1 MTNVSADTSSAYEHK
16 YAAWGIESLE
26 DVSRT
31 FALSLEFLP
40 SPLRSYV
47 STAYLLCRIPDTI
60 EDTNKLSPAEK
71 SNLLELFES
80 VMRREQPESEF
91 KRAVIHTIGED
102 SPTIS
107 EYSPDWKLV
116 METEKVIELYDSF
129 DTEIKSSMEPWVIE
143 LTAGMR
149 DFVERYAET
158 GGVRVHSQEE
168 LEEYC
173 YYVAGTVGHLLAEII
188 GVYYDVPVSDEIH
201 QAAEE
206 YGLVLQFVN
215 IAKDVHDD
223 YETENNIYLP
233 ITQLAENDV
242 SPDEITDSDNASAVG
257 DVVLDVVDKA
267 ESYFP
272 KAQSF
277 LNWFRKTV
285 TDNTDFASFA
295 LPYLL
300 AIATIRDLRED
311 SDLAVEPD
319 EVKITREEV
328 MAITASVTSNDALT
342 VEEYE
347 TQIQDGVFRPTR

>member
-1 MTNVSADTSSAYEHK
+1 MTNASAETATIYDHK
-16 YAAWGIESLE
+16 YAEWGIESLQ

-60 EDTNKLSPAEK
+60 EDSNKLTPDEK
-71 SNLLELFES
+71 SQLLSIFEGVMTGEQPASEFERS
-80 VMRREQPESEF
+80 VM
-91 KRAVIHTIGED
+91 HTLGED
-102 SPTIS
+102 AATIS
-107 EYSPDWKLV
+107 SYSPDWNLV
-116 METEKVIELYDSF
+116 METTKVTELYESF
-129 DTEIKSSMEPWVIE
+129 DIDIQEAMRPWVIE

-149 DFVERYAET
+149 EFVERYAET
-158 GGVRVHSQEE
+158 GGVRVQTQDE

-173 YYVAGTVGHLLAEII
+173 YYVAGTVGHLLAETIS
-188 GVYYDVPVSDEIH
+188 VYYGVEVSDELH

-223 YETENNIYLP
+223 YVTENNVYLP
-233 ITQLAENDV
+233 IEQLNANDV
-242 SPDEITDSDNASAVG
+242 STDEIISSENAEDVG
-257 DVVLDVVDKA
+257 DVVLNVVGEA
-267 ESYFP
+267 EDYFP
-272 KAQSF
+272 KAQEF
-277 LNWFRKTV
+277 LKWFRATV
-285 TDNTDFASFA
+285 EGESDFASFA

-300 AIATIRDLRED
+300 AIATIRDLKAN

-328 MAITASVTSNDALT
+328 MAITASVTSADALT

-347 TQIQDGVFRPTR
+347 EAIQAGNFKPD

>member
-1 MTNVSADTSSAYEHK
+1 MTNASADTSSTYEHK
-16 YAAWGIESLE
+16 YAEWGIASLE

-40 SPLRSYV
+40 SPLKSYI

-60 EDTNKLSPAEK
+60 EDSNRLSSAEK
-71 SNLLELFES
+71 SQLLELFES
-80 VMRREQPESEF
+80 VMKQEQPASEF
-91 KRAVIHTIGED
+91 KRAVMHTLSED
-102 SPTIS
+102 SPTIAS
-107 EYSPDWKLV
+107 YSPDWKLV
-116 METEKVIELYDSF
+116 METEKVIELYESF
-129 DTEIKSSMEPWVIE
+129 DSEIKSAMRPWVIE
-143 LTAGMR
+143 LTEGMR
-149 DFVERYAET
+149 EFVERYAET
-158 GGVRVHSQEE
+158 GGVRVQSQEE

-173 YYVAGTVGHLLAEII
+173 YYVAGTVGHLLAETI
-188 GVYYDVPVSDEIH
+188 GVYYDVPVSADLH

-233 ITQLAENDV
+233 IQQLKKNDV
-242 SPDEITDSDNASAVG
+242 PPEEITNSKNANAVG
-257 DVVLDVVDKA
+257 DVVLNVVDEA
-267 ESYFP
+267 EAYFP

-277 LNWFRKTV
+277 LKWFREAV
-285 TDNTDFASFA
+285 TDDSDFASFA

-300 AIATIRDLRED
+300 AVATIRDLRD
-311 SDLAVEPD
+311 NSDLAVEPN

-328 MAITASVTSNDALT
+328 MAIVASVTGENALS

-347 TQIQDGVFRPTR
+347 TRIQDGAFRPS